1 MTEGTESTGA
11 WTPSDL
17 STPSEPRADIA
28 DAFCGLR
35 AVYRLGY
42 LSMEVPGL
50 PNVLR
55 LGDVFVSQIT
65 GPLETQITTIVQ
77 EPGLSPV
84 FHKWM
89 EKPFVGAGRHITV
102 LSLEIQVG
110 QDVSESLATCRAKCE
125 TVAGVL
131 VALMDERIAEEL
143 ILEDMTILA
152 DDGTVR
158 AVVDERKRVRTYEA
172 SHRWFERFEAEIEK
186 VEALDHDEYLRLGA
200 AVRWYHRAVLAG
212 PTAESFVML
221 WIAIEAA
228 VPAAGGAQ
236 SRNEVRAVEEAIAGA
251 DPTLDIPADIVPSV
265 GRMAG
270 LRARI
275 VHQGLE
281 DDVELSESWYML
293 EAITRLLVRNIGRIT
308 GGWPFFPDQSM
319 LRDPFSRLKEAP
331 KTFWHAPPII
341 N

>member
-1 MTEGTESTGA
+1 MTDESESPPA
-11 WTPSDL
+11 WTPGDL

-28 DAFCGLR
+28 DAFFGHH

-50 PNVLR
+50 PGILR
-55 LGDVFVSQIT
+55 LGDVSVSQVM
-65 GPLETQITTIVQ
+65 GPLETQKTTIVQ
-77 EPGLSPV
+77 KPGFSPV

-102 LSLEIQVG
+102 LSIEHRLE
-110 QDVSESLATCRAKCE
+110 QDISECLKMCRTKCE

-143 ILEDMTILA
+143 ALEDLTIIA
-152 DDGTVR
+152 DDGTVL
-158 AVVDERKRVRTYEA
+158 AVVDERSRIRTHEA
-172 SHRWFERFEAEIEK
+172 SHRWLKGFEADIER
-186 VEALDHDEYLRLGA
+186 VEALSHDEYLRLA
-200 AVRWYHRAVLAG
+200 TAVRWYHRAVLAG
-212 PTAESFVML
+212 PTADGFVML

-236 SRNEVRAVEEAIAGA
+236 SRNEVRAVEEAIAIA
-251 DPTLDIPADIVPSV
+251 DPTIDVRTDLDPSV

-281 DDVELSESWYML
+281 NDDELSESWYML
-293 EAITRLLVRNIGRIT
+293 EAITRLLVRNIGLII
-308 GGWPFFPDQSM
+308 GGWPFFPAQSM
-319 LRDPFSRLKEAP
+319 LREPFRRLQEAP
-331 KTFWHAPPII
+331 KTFWQAPPST
-341 N
+341 